1 MQKLF
6 PAAIL
11 SIFLFS
17 CNTGNTDKKQVQ
29 ITNPQVTG
37 GQLFIPP
44 PINPAAGKNQPA
56 VIPAPSATNTTVTP
70 VTTATSAA
78 PAQTKV
84 NPPVV
89 LNNTTAKTAKGMNPP
104 HGMPKHR
111 CDIPVGAPLSSPVV
125 KQQQPASTVT
135 TQTTPIVTAP
145 GMNPPHGQPGHDCS
159 VEVGK
164 PLKKAQ

>member
-6 PAAIL
+6 AAAII
-11 SIFLFS
+11 SIYLFS
-17 CNTGNTDKKQVQ
+17 CNTGTPDKTTVQ
-29 ITNPQVTG
+29 MTNPQVSG

-44 PINPAAGKNQPA
+44 PINPAAGKNNA
-56 VIPAPSATNTTVTP
+56 VVTAAPSATTTSVKPVVPPTTP
-70 VTTATSAA
+70 V
-78 PAQTKV
+78 QTRA
-84 NPPVV
+84 NPTVV

-125 KQQQPASTVT
+125 KQQQAVPTVT
-135 TQTTPIVTAP
+135 TQTTPIVTEP